1 MTRPEIFK
9 SFGLFL
15 VLAAILAAWSPNP
28 AAGQGANDPQQAQDE
43 VELRFADYEAK
54 LNAILKT
61 RRNEEKEFV
70 AAVLTKVR
78 AGEIPVP
85 MMESSFLWVI
95 NNRPDTK
102 YPFVYFERVLRVQA
116 KLAKVEIPEF
126 DYQVYSE
133 RNNSQRTRSN

>member
-1 MTRPEIFK
+1 MTQSTTLIRLGP
-9 SFGLFL
+9 FL
-15 VLAAILAAWSPNP
+15 LMIAVLCGWSSTTVV
-28 AAGQGANDPQQAQDE
+28 GQGANNPQQAEEE

-61 RRNEEKEFV
+61 RRDEEKEFV
-70 AAVLTKVR
+70 KAVLARVR
-78 AGEIPVP
+78 SGDIPVP

-102 YPFVYFERVLRVQA
+102 YPFIFFERVLRIQA

-126 DYQVYSE
+126 DYEIYNE
-133 RNNSQRTRSN
+133 RHFQRFRKN